1 MAEGLFPVAEV
12 PEFLPES
19 AGYDT
24 EYRRSIKW
32 NTAAGDFVRDGAN
45 RVAGCNGQEAF
56 AVWCFKTAQT
66 ERYRCLAYPDS
77 IGAEME
83 CTAAYDDESTVESM
97 VQRAVTE
104 ALLVNPR
111 TEEVWDFS
119 FSRDGDCLHCTF
131 KVRGILWDAEIEI
144 SI

>member
-1 MAEGLFPVAEV
+1 MAEGLFPVMEV
-12 PEFLPES
+12 PKFLSES

-24 EYRRSIKW
+24 EYRRSMKW
-32 NTAAGDFVRDGAN
+32 DAAAGDFVRIE
-45 RVAGCNGQEAF
+45 GCSGHEAF
-56 AVWCFKTAQT
+56 AVWCFKAAQT

-77 IGAEME
+77 IGAELE
-83 CTAAYDDESTVESM
+83 RAAAFDDESTVESM

-104 ALLVNPR
+104 ALMANPR

-131 KVRGILWDAEIEI
+131 KVRGIRSETEIKI